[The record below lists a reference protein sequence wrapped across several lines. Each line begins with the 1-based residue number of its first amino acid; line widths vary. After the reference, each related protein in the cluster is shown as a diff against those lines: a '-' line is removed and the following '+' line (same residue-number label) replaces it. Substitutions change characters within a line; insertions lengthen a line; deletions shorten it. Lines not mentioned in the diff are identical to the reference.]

1 MQDIVNCKY
10 KCLQFLL
17 MSLPRVFCP
26 QIRSQILQLTDQ
38 QLENDCEEFEEAPQL
53 GLHFPLVQDNNRDL
67 EIVSFQRIF
76 LFLSGLM
83 LSFLL
88 PFYLQRTADLK
99 KEGNEAFSR
108 GKFTAAVSAY
118 SRALHV
124 RYCIDQMQ
132 PLCFSAEGIDI
143 SMAPI

>member
-1 MQDIVNCKY
+1 
-10 KCLQFLL
+10 
-17 MSLPRVFCP
+17 
-26 QIRSQILQLTDQ
+26 
-38 QLENDCEEFEEAPQL
+38 
-53 GLHFPLVQDNNRDL
+53 
-67 EIVSFQRIF
+67 
-76 LFLSGLM
+76 M

-124 RYCIDQMQ
+124 RYCIDQM
-132 PLCFSAEGIDI
+132 
-143 SMAPI
+143 